1 MAGTQFT
8 SWLDPIQLAFV
19 SKFSIWISN
28 FESVCFQKLQFW
40 IRLFSKSCNCP
51 ADEKNK
57 AQLWPLIGIACDKY
71 VCCKKTFAEIIVA
84 LLRRKNTKQSQL
96 CAVCPNYRGI
106 ERQSRNTIP
115 TKGKR
120 QNFLFWETTIDW
132 GTAHSRPTTPNS
144 DRFAYLRLLCHGI
157 AFI

>member
-1 MAGTQFT
+1 MRKTKH
-8 SWLDPIQLAFV
+8 SYDLSLALHATNMFV
-19 SKFSIWISN
+19 
-28 FESVCFQKLQFW
+28 V
-40 IRLFSKSCNCP
+40 
-51 ADEKNK
+51 
-57 AQLWPLIGIACDKY
+57 
-71 VCCKKTFAEIIVA
+71 KKTFAEIIVA

-144 DRFAYLRLLCHGI
+144 DRFAYLRLLRHGI